1 MLDRNKGNKGKD
13 GIEGWRNAGP
23 SFLVGRNFKILPL
36 AHSIGK
42 NTPPELEQGLEVTST
57 NRVDTIIVLTR
68 LKNRLNRLAV
78 THTN

>member
-1 MLDRNKGNKGKD
+1 MLGHNRPGRGKG
-13 GIEGWRNAGP
+13 WHNAGP

-57 NRVDTIIVLTR
+57 SWNGLIVLTR
-68 LKNRLNRLAV
+68 LKNRLNWLAV
-78 THTN
+78 THTY